1 MLTDEE
7 SKEFYKLMRRVG
19 LNLRK
24 VRRERK
30 TTQAEM
36 STLIGVSYKYYQS
49 IENGDQ
55 PLSMRGLF
63 RIARRSNISIME
75 LVG

>member
-36 STLIGVSYKYYQS
+36 STVIGVSYKYYQS

-63 RIARRSNISIME
+63 RIARRSNVSIME
-75 LVG
+75 LVQ

>member
-1 MLTDEE
+1 MLSEE
-7 SKEFYKLMRRVG
+7 ETKEFYKMMRKVG

-24 VRRERK
+24 VRKEK
-30 TTQAEM
+30 KKTQAEM

-63 RIARRSNISIME
+63 RISRRSNVSIME
-75 LVG
+75 LVR

>member
-1 MLTDEE
+1 MLSEE
-7 SKEFYKLMRRVG
+7 ETKEFYKMMRKVG

-24 VRRERK
+24 VRKEK
-30 TTQAEM
+30 KKTQAEM

-63 RIARRSNISIME
+63 RISRRSNISIME
-75 LVG
+75 MVQ

>member
-7 SKEFYKLMRRVG
+7 SKAFYKLMRRVG

-24 VRRERK
+24 IRRERK

-63 RIARRSNISIME
+63 RIARRSNVSIME
-75 LVG
+75 LVR

>member
-63 RIARRSNISIME
+63 RIARRSNVSIME
-75 LVG
+75 LVR

>member
-36 STLIGVSYKYYQS
+36 STVIGVSYKYYQS

-63 RIARRSNISIME
+63 RIARRSNVSIME
-75 LVG
+75 LVR

>member
-63 RIARRSNISIME
+63 RISRRSNISIME
-75 LVG
+75 LVR

>member
-63 RIARRSNISIME
+63 RIARRSNVSIME
-75 LVG
+75 LVQ

>member
-63 RIARRSNISIME
+63 RIARRSNVPIME
-75 LVG
+75 LVR

>member
-36 STLIGVSYKYYQS
+36 STVIGVSYKYYQS

>member
-24 VRRERK
+24 VRKERK

-63 RIARRSNISIME
+63 RIARRSNVSIME
-75 LVG
+75 LIE

>member
-1 MLTDEE
+1 MLSEE
-7 SKEFYKLMRRVG
+7 ETKEFYKMMRKVG

-24 VRRERK
+24 VRKEK
-30 TTQAEM
+30 KKTQAEM

-63 RIARRSNISIME
+63 RIARRSNVSIME
-75 LVG
+75 LVQ

>member
-36 STLIGVSYKYYQS
+36 STVIGVSYKYYQS

-63 RIARRSNISIME
+63 RIARRSNVSIME
-75 LVG
+75 LIR

>member
-7 SKEFYKLMRRVG
+7 SKDFYKLMRRVG

-63 RIARRSNISIME
+63 RIARRSNVSIME
-75 LVG
+75 LVR

>member
-24 VRRERK
+24 VRKEK
-30 TTQAEM
+30 KKTQAEV

-63 RIARRSNISIME
+63 RIARRSNVSIEM
-75 LVG
+75 LIR

>member
-1 MLTDEE
+1 MLSEGET
-7 SKEFYKLMRRVG
+7 KEFYKMMRKVG

-24 VRRERK
+24 VRKEK
-30 TTQAEM
+30 KKTQAEM

-63 RIARRSNISIME
+63 RIARRSNVSIME
-75 LVG
+75 LVQ

>member
-1 MLTDEE
+1 MHSIFEAKTN
-7 SKEFYKLMRRVG
+7 S
-19 LNLRK
+19 K
-24 VRRERK
+24 VRRERN

-63 RIARRSNISIME
+63 RIARRSNVSIME
-75 LVG
+75 LVR

>member
-1 MLTDEE
+1 MLSEE
-7 SKEFYKLMRRVG
+7 ETKEFYKMMRKVG

-24 VRRERK
+24 VRKEK
-30 TTQAEM
+30 KKTQAEM
-36 STLIGVSYKYYQS
+36 SALIGVSYKYYQS

-63 RIARRSNISIME
+63 RIARRSNVSIMD
-75 LVG
+75 LVR

>member
-55 PLSMRGLF
+55 PLSMHGLF
-63 RIARRSNISIME
+63 RIARRSNVSIME
-75 LVG
+75 LVQ

>member
-1 MLTDEE
+1 MLSEE
-7 SKEFYKLMRRVG
+7 ETKEFYKMMRKVG

-24 VRRERK
+24 VRKEK
-30 TTQAEM
+30 KKTQAEM

-63 RIARRSNISIME
+63 RIARRSNVSIME
-75 LVG
+75 LVR

>member
-63 RIARRSNISIME
+63 RISRRSNIPIME
-75 LVG
+75 LVR